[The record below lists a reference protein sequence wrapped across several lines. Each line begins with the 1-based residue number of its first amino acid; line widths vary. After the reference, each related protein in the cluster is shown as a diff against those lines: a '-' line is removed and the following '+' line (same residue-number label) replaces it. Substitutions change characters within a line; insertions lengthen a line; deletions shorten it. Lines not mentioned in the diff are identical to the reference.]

1 MRTLMFLESFGSTAP
16 NFPGSA
22 FCKNN
27 AGYISSHSVEEVML
41 SEIKSAS
48 VRVALVESTR

>member
-1 MRTLMFLESFGSTAP
+1 MRTLMFLESFGATALK
-16 NFPGSA
+16 FPGSA

-27 AGYISSHSVEEVML
+27 AGYVSSHSVEEVML
-41 SEIKSAS
+41 SEIESAP

>member
-1 MRTLMFLESFGSTAP
+1 MRTLMFLESFGAAAP

-22 FCKNN
+22 FCKND
-27 AGYISSHSVEEVML
+27 AGYVSSHSVEEVML
-41 SEIKSAS
+41 SEIESAP